1 MDRGHYRR
9 HAGVGDVG
17 MNKDEAF
24 AIWAGKH
31 NMDDGHLPWETDG
44 KVLLAV
50 FTAGW
55 DAHAESL
62 KQATMP
68 WEGASDSTPAGVF
81 SSISPEEIYAAY
93 PRKVGRAAAL
103 QSIKKAME
111 KVRDPAKLYSAVLDY
126 ASAVKTWAPTTRF
139 TANGTDTVPHP
150 TTWFNQ
156 ERWTDDRSEW
166 QRGGQKANPSQF
178 SKTYQ

>member
-1 MDRGHYRR
+1 MT
-9 HAGVGDVG
+9 
-17 MNKDEAF
+17 KDEAF
-24 AIWAGKH
+24 ALWASKH
-31 NMDDGHLPWETDG
+31 NMDDGHLPWETDS

-68 WEGASDSTPAGVF
+68 WEGASDSAPAGVF
-81 SSISPEEIYAAY
+81 SGISPEEIYAAY
-93 PRKVGRAAAL
+93 PRKVGRAAAI
-103 QSIKKAME
+103 QAIKKAMA
-111 KVRDPAKLYSAVLDY
+111 KVNPAKLYNAVMDY
-126 ASAVKTWAPTTRF
+126 ANAVKTWAPTTRY
-139 TANGTDTVPHP
+139 TAAGVDTCPMP

-156 ERWTDDRSEW
+156 QRWTDDRSEW
-166 QRGGQKANPSQF
+166 LRGGQKANPSQF